1 MNETRPRA
9 VHALV
14 VALGV
19 AVGATLVLV
28 VFFEVS
34 WDGRISFAPR
44 FPLGDFV
51 RELPH
56 HGRWLA
62 GFVALVATLSAWRA
76 LVWQLV
82 MRPDARWAD
91 AYHAT
96 ALGALV
102 HNTVPGKLGPVA
114 AAWLLARM
122 EGRSFP
128 PLLSS
133 QLVAKLLEL
142 GALVAVGAVAA
153 LALGAEI
160 AVGRVALAG
169 AGVFLA
175 LAGAGAVIAWVA
187 PNAGA
192 RIARRLPRVGAFVT
206 AVGEGLRNAGS
217 PARLGVAAAAAF
229 APALTAAASYA
240 VPLASFGV
248 ERPLAGGA
256 LVVAVITFGQ
266 LTPGL
271 PVGTGLYWALSSWAA
286 RRLGASADD
295 AAALALVT
303 HAGMVATQLLVGG
316 CSAVVRRG
324 ALRDLIRRRR
334 TLVEA
339 AATGAALPATGGARL
354 AGRGAHPVRPRA
366 E

>member
-1 MNETRPRA
+1 MTGRRRRA

-14 VALGV
+14 VTVGLGI
-19 AVGATLVLV
+19 GAILVLL
-28 VFFEVS
+28 VFFEPR
-34 WDGRISFAPR
+34 WDGGLAATPR
-44 FPLGDFV
+44 FELGGFLGH
-51 RELPH
+51 LPR
-56 HGRWLA
+56 HGSWLA
-62 GFVALVATLSAWRA
+62 GFALLAASLPAWRA
-76 LVWQLV
+76 LVWRLV
-82 MRPDARWAD
+82 IRPNARWAD

-153 LALGAEI
+153 LVLGSEI

-169 AGVFLA
+169 AAVFLV
-175 LAGAGAVIAWVA
+175 LAGTAAAVAWVA

-192 RIARRLPRVGAFVT
+192 RIARRLPRTGAFVS
-206 AVGEGLRNAGS
+206 ALGGGLRNAGS
-217 PARLGVAAAAAF
+217 PPRLGLAAALAL

-240 VPLASFGV
+240 IPLASFGV

-271 PVGTGLYWALSSWAA
+271 PVGTGVYWALSSWAA
-286 RRLGASADD
+286 RRLGASAED
-295 AAALALVT
+295 AAALALLT
-303 HAGMVATQLLVGG
+303 HAGMVGTQLVVGG
-316 CSAVVRRG
+316 FSALVRRG
-324 ALRDLIRRRR
+324 ALRDLLRRRR

-339 AATGAALPATGGARL
+339 AHDAVPPGTPGARL
-354 AGRGAHPVRPRA
+354 AAADAHRVRPAA